1 MSEQNFS
8 FYLKNRITLELK
20 NIDKDKLNEENIIMN
35 KNFKNLINKYHPI
48 GWLLK
53 SIERTR
59 KRNLSDLSNKI
70 NISSRTE
77 FLVILSDIALRVSQN
92 EKLYG
97 KIPTDNEFINF
108 IDLYINTEADKS
120 SNLIK
125 NHGILALS
133 LMIHEQNKYV
143 YSEMNLIGR
152 MLVLYREYEQDIE
165 SIVGLKINDILAILL
180 ELKGQ
185 YDNNKFYVFTDV
197 DISYDGL
204 DVLTNEKIKKFLEY
218 FSITIKDYK
227 LKLKELGF
235 DKNKLYSFR
244 LLERYPIIKID
255 HRYIVPSID
264 NLSYSLTFNLN
275 IHLLEHYAN
284 IGKGGKYHHTLGY
297 HFENYIE
304 KLSRHIFEDIT
315 PSSKI
320 VPKKD
325 TLNSE
330 FVIKHNDSSIAVEV
344 KKFNFRRDSAF
355 KNSIEDLKELAERHL
370 VKAFAQI
377 ETTLQYVNTK
387 NKFGIIVI
395 FGDLNMHSMIKDYLK
410 KEYPIYTKDNGE
422 EINVEYL
429 DNIIIMSVGTYES
442 LLSNSPDEIFE
453 IIKVYLSK
461 EKYQRG
467 DVLQT
472 ISEMKKEKKHQLLE
486 DTYNEVFDSF
496 KLEKK

>member
-1 MSEQNFS
+1 
-8 FYLKNRITLELK
+8 
-20 NIDKDKLNEENIIMN
+20 MN
-35 KNFKNLINKYHPI
+35 KDFEKLINKYHSI
-48 GWLLK
+48 EWLCK
-53 SIERTR
+53 SVERTR
-59 KRNLSDLSNKI
+59 NRNLSDLSNRANLYAK
-70 NISSRTE
+70 TE

-92 EKLYG
+92 RKLNG
-97 KIPTDNEFINF
+97 KIPTNQEFVDFVN
-108 IDLYINTEADKS
+108 LYINTESNKS

-125 NHGILALS
+125 EHGILALS

-143 YSEMNLIGR
+143 YPEMNLIGR
-152 MLVLYREYEQDIE
+152 MLVLYREYENDIE
-165 SIVGLKINDILAILL
+165 TIIGLKIDDILAILL

-185 YDNNKFYVFTDV
+185 DDNKDFFLFTEE
-197 DISYDGL
+197 DITYDGL
-204 DVLTNEKIKKFLEY
+204 DILTSEKIKKFLNY

-255 HRYIVPSID
+255 HRYIIPSID

-304 KLSRHIFEDIT
+304 KLTRQIFTDIT
-315 PSSKI
+315 PSNEI
-320 VPKKD
+320 VPKD

-330 FVIKHNDSSIAVEV
+330 FVIKHNDSVIAIEV
-344 KKFNFRRDSAF
+344 KKFNFRRDTAF
-355 KNSIEDLKELAERHL
+355 KNSIKDLKELSERNL

-377 ETTLQYVNTK
+377 ETTLKYVSSK

-395 FGDLNMHSMIKDYLK
+395 FGDLNMHSMIRDYLK
-410 KEYPIYTKDNGE
+410 KEHPIYTKDNGDK
-422 EINVEYL
+422 VDVAYQ

-442 LLSNSPDEIFE
+442 LLSNSPDDILE
-453 IIKVYLSK
+453 IINIYLK
-461 EKYQRG
+461 KDKNQRG

-472 ISEMKKEKKHQLLE
+472 ISAMRKEATHELLRTTYQKTFDSYELEKHQSKE
-486 DTYNEVFDSF
+486 N
-496 KLEKK
+496 K

>member
-1 MSEQNFS
+1 
-8 FYLKNRITLELK
+8 
-20 NIDKDKLNEENIIMN
+20 MN
-35 KNFKNLINKYHPI
+35 KDFKELINKYHSI
-48 GWLLK
+48 EWLCK

-59 KRNLSDLSNKI
+59 NRNLSDLNNRANLYAK
-70 NISSRTE
+70 TE

-92 EKLYG
+92 RKLNG
-97 KIPTDNEFINF
+97 RIPNNQEFVDFVN
-108 IDLYINTEADKS
+108 LYINTESNKS

-125 NHGILALS
+125 EHGILALS

-143 YSEMNLIGR
+143 YPEMNLIGR
-152 MLVLYREYEQDIE
+152 MLVLYREYENDIE
-165 SIVGLKINDILAILL
+165 TIIGLKIDDILAILL

-185 YDNNKFYVFTDV
+185 DDKKDFFLFTEEN
-197 DISYDGL
+197 ITYEGL
-204 DVLTNEKIKKFLEY
+204 DILTSEKIKKFLNY

-227 LKLKELGF
+227 LKLEELGF
-235 DKNKLYSFR
+235 DENKLYSFR

-284 IGKGGKYHHTLGY
+284 IGKGEKYHHTLGY

-315 PSSKI
+315 PSSEI
-320 VPKKD
+320 VPKD

-330 FVIKHNDSSIAVEV
+330 FVIEHNDSAIAVEV
-344 KKFNFRRDSAF
+344 KKFNFRRDTAF
-355 KNSIEDLKELAERHL
+355 KNTIKDLEELSERNL

-377 ETTLQYVNTK
+377 ETTLKYVSSE

-395 FGDLNMHSMIKDYLK
+395 FGDLNMHSMIRDYLK
-410 KEYPIYTKDNGE
+410 KEHPIYTKDNGDKVD
-422 EINVEYL
+422 VEYQ

-442 LLSNSPDEIFE
+442 LLSNSPDDILE
-453 IIKVYLSK
+453 IINTYLAK
-461 EKYQRG
+461 DENERG

-472 ISEMKKEKKHQLLE
+472 ISAMKKETTHELLR
-486 DTYNEVFDSF
+486 TTFQKTIDSYEL
-496 KLEKK
+496 K

>member
-1 MSEQNFS
+1 MD
-8 FYLKNRITLELK
+8 T
-20 NIDKDKLNEENIIMN
+20 
-35 KNFKNLINKYHPI
+35 NFKNLNNKYHPI
-48 GWLLK
+48 EWLCK

-59 KRNLSDLSNKI
+59 NRNLSDLKNRANLYAK
-70 NISSRTE
+70 TE
-77 FLVILSDIALRVSQN
+77 FLIIMSDIALRISQN
-92 EKLYG
+92 NKLKG
-97 KIPTDNEFINF
+97 KIPTNQEFVDFINF
-108 IDLYINTEADKS
+108 YINTESNKS
-120 SNLIK
+120 APLIK
-125 NHGILALS
+125 NHGILAFS
-133 LMIHEQNKYV
+133 LMIHEQNKYI
-143 YSEMNLIGR
+143 YPEMNLIGR
-152 MLVLYREYEQDIE
+152 MLVLYREYEEDIE
-165 SIVGLKINDILAILL
+165 TLIGLKINDILAILL

-185 YDNNKFYVFTDV
+185 YSDKDFFIFEEET
-197 DISYDGL
+197 ISYDGL
-204 DVLTNEKIKKFLEY
+204 DILTSEKIKKFLNY

-304 KLSRHIFEDIT
+304 KLSKYVFKDIT
-315 PSSKI
+315 PSSEI
-320 VPKKD
+320 VPKD

-330 FVIKHNDSSIAVEV
+330 FVIKYDDSSIAIEV

-355 KNSIEDLKELAERHL
+355 KNSIGDLDELSQRHL

-377 ETTLQYVNTK
+377 ETTLKYVTTTN
-387 NKFGIIVI
+387 NFGIIVI
-395 FGDLNMHSMIKDYLK
+395 FGDLNMHAMVKDYLQ
-410 KEYPIYTKDNGE
+410 KEYPIYKKENGE
-422 EINVEYL
+422 EINLEYP

-442 LLSNSPDEIFE
+442 LLSNSPEDIFE
-453 IIKVYLSK
+453 IIKTYLAK
-461 EKYQRG
+461 EKNQRG

-472 ISEMKKEKKHQLLE
+472 ISAMGKETTHQLLK
-486 DTYNEVFDSF
+486 DTYQEVFDSF
-496 KLEKK
+496 ELEKYHTEME